1 MEETPRAG
9 RSPHSHCCRL
19 PEEAMN
25 WLIHEP
31 NQTSDKWRRAW
42 QACRAAI
49 DGRMAAEDARS
60 AVQLAVKR

>member
-1 MEETPRAG
+1 
-9 RSPHSHCCRL
+9 
-19 PEEAMN
+19 MN

-60 AVQLAVKR
+60 AVQLAVER